1 MQVHKETIDK
11 IPGAIP
17 GRDSTDVEV
26 YGMEGI
32 PDVPDEPVN
41 KAPKLSSIPVPSMPA
56 MIPTPS
62 VASIPTPFGHP
73 PAMNGISP
81 AYPGYGV
88 GAYGA
93 YSYSAPRA
101 STASIPTPYG
111 VPPMPY
117 PTAPIQTP
125 THLIPTPSAI
135 QTISAPTASMYG
147 NRPTI
152 SLPAQIPFPSTE
164 EHRQSTV
171 TSTEGDNS
179 QAKKRSAARTHLYHP
194 DETVS
199 LEEIFL
205 QRIQRLQRY

>member
-1 MQVHKETIDK
+1 
-11 IPGAIP
+11 
-17 GRDSTDVEV
+17 
-26 YGMEGI
+26 MEGI

-41 KAPKLSSIPVPSMPA
+41 KAPKLSSIPVPSLPA
-56 MIPTPS
+56 VIPTPS

-73 PAMNGISP
+73 PAVNGVP
-81 AYPGYGV
+81 AAYPGYGV

-93 YSYSAPRA
+93 YPYTAPRP

-117 PTAPIQTP
+117 SAAPIQTP

-135 QTISAPTASMYG
+135 QTIPAPTSAMYGNPMYG

-152 SLPAQIPFPSTE
+152 SLPAQIPFPSE
-164 EHRQSTV
+164 EPKQPPAAPVEAES
-171 TSTEGDNS
+171 S
-179 QAKKRSAARTHLYHP
+179 QLKKKSAARTHLYHP
-194 DETVS
+194 DESIS